1 MFTRQNIHQ
10 ALTFLVAGGHNH
22 IPNAS
27 SIWSTSLLTSL
38 RGDPMWKDLLAL
50 TGPSTSYIS
59 SNFSDKK
66 SGLSQDPTTP
76 SLVVSNH
83 LGQDTV
89 SQQPAF
95 SSASFPD
102 REAFCSKVFPGEFC
116 YVHHHSFQFA
126 RADAILQL
134 PNYDVVCRLTSM
146 VPVGTDPVL
155 SCPSLV
161 ASTVHVLPIDL
172 LAQPVHIVPICMSD
186 SSCIIEHRTKVPRS
200 LTYQCFGLQG
210 THSTADLYLFN
221 KLFIK

>member
-1 MFTRQNIHQ
+1 
-10 ALTFLVAGGHNH
+10 
-22 IPNAS
+22 
-27 SIWSTSLLTSL
+27 
-38 RGDPMWKDLLAL
+38 MWKDLLAL

-66 SGLSQDPTTP
+66 SGMSQDPTSP
-76 SLVVSNH
+76 SVVVSNL

-89 SQQPAF
+89 SHLPAF

-102 REAFCSKVFPGEFC
+102 REAFCSKVFPGEFY
-116 YVHHHSFQFA
+116 YVHHHTFQFA

-134 PNYDVVCRLTSM
+134 PNNDVVCRLTSM

-186 SSCIIEHRTKVPRS
+186 SSCIIEHRTKAPSIPLPTSVLVS
-200 LTYQCFGLQG
+200 KALTRLQTCICSISFSSSKSTTTLPSG
-210 THSTADLYLFN
+210 TLTLRMHQV
-221 KLFIK
+221 